1 MSMTEHTQ
9 GTATNHTEATVSRG
23 ANPGRGYTI
32 GGAVCAVV
40 ALLFL
45 PIAFGPIGA
54 VLGFVGYAKGD
65 KAGLWV
71 GIAAIA
77 CGFIGMVLGAMVLNN
92 AGNT

>member
-1 MSMTEHTQ
+1 MSTTGHTNE
-9 GTATNHTEATVSRG
+9 TANHTEATVSRTT
-23 ANPGRGYTI
+23 NPGRGYTI

-77 CGFIGMVLGAMVLNN
+77 AGFIGMVLGAMVMNN